1 MSEKNSI
8 LDISWATI
16 FKIAFALVVLY
27 TIYLI
32 RDILVWFLF
41 ALIISILFNPLVD
54 FLQKRRI
61 PRFIAVIFVYFGFFA
76 LLIWLIYAVAIVF
89 IQEIQQF
96 SQFFPQYFVKIS
108 TTFQDWNLPALES
121 VDTFISSI
129 TGVLQAVTSNFFNI
143 LFAIFG
149 GIFAALF
156 IITMA
161 IFLSLEEKA
170 VDRALILFFPK
181 KYENFA
187 INLWARCQ
195 RKVSGWFLTRV
206 IGCFFVGI
214 VSYITFLV
222 FSVDYPVSLAFVAGV
237 TNFVPLVGPLISG
250 ALIFAVASLDSL
262 LRGTFV
268 LVAFILIQQI
278 ENNVITPVLSKK
290 FIGLSPV
297 LVLIALVIGGK
308 LWGGLGAILAIPVF
322 GIFFE
327 FLRDF
332 LKKKKEEKGENE

>member
-1 MSEKNSI
+1 MNEKHTI

-16 FKIAFALVVLY
+16 FKISFAFVAVY

-32 RDILVWFLF
+32 RDILIWFVF
-41 ALIISILFNPLVD
+41 ALILSILFNPLVD
-54 FLQKRRI
+54 FLQKKRM
-61 PRFIAVIFVYFGFFA
+61 PRFIAVIVVYFGFFA
-76 LLIWLIYAVAIVF
+76 LLAWLIYASAVLF

-108 TTFQDWNLPALES
+108 TVFQDFNLPALES
-121 VDTFISSI
+121 VDSFIGTIMGALQSI
-129 TGVLQAVTSNFFNI
+129 TNNVFST

-149 GIFAALF
+149 GIFTALF
-156 IITMA
+156 VITMA

-170 VDRALILFFPK
+170 VDKALVLFFPK
-181 KYENFA
+181 KYETFLL
-187 INLWARCQ
+187 NLWLKCQ
-195 RKVSGWFLTRV
+195 KKVSGWFITRI
-206 IGCFFVGI
+206 IGCLFVGVI
-214 VSYITFLV
+214 SYITFII
-222 FSVDYPVSLAFVAGV
+222 FSVDYPVALGFAAGIL
-237 TNFVPLVGPLISG
+237 NFIPLVGPVISG
-250 ALIFAVASLDSL
+250 AMIFAIASLDSL
-262 LRGTFV
+262 FRGTFV

-278 ENNVITPVLSKK
+278 ENNVVTPVLSRK

-308 LWGGLGAILAIPVF
+308 LWGTLGAILSIPVF

-332 LKKKKEEKGENE
+332 LKKKKEEKTED

>member
-1 MSEKNSI
+1 MSERNNI
-8 LDISWATI
+8 LDISWAAL
-16 FKIAFALVVLY
+16 FKVVFALVVLY
-27 TIYLI
+27 TVYLI
-32 RDILVWFLF
+32 RDILIWFLF

-54 FLQKRRI
+54 FLQKRKV
-61 PRFIAVIFVYFGFFA
+61 PRFVAVIVVYFGFFA
-76 LLIWLIYAVAIVF
+76 LLVWTVYVMSDMF

-108 TTFQDWNLPALES
+108 TTFQDWNFPALES
-121 VDTFISSI
+121 VDTFIGALTNLLRTTTSSI
-129 TGVLQAVTSNFFNI
+129 FNI

-187 INLWARCQ
+187 ISLWARCQ
-195 RKVSGWFLTRV
+195 KKVSGWFLTRV
-206 IGCFFVGI
+206 IGCLFVGI
-214 VSYITFLV
+214 VSYLTFLI
-222 FSVDYPVSLAFVAGV
+222 FSVDYPVSLAFMAGL

-250 ALIFAVASLDSL
+250 ALIFVMASLDSL

-332 LKKKKEEKGENE
+332 LKKKKEEKGDN